1 LIWEQVTLY
10 GEEETGEEDE
20 LGNVVKEPIE
30 IYNGRARHT
39 PWTDQNIL
47 VNGRDV
53 TMNEQQYA
61 IPIDYEDIKNATVLE
76 IDFHALDITQIIDLA
91 PRWTIVQCKRY
102 GL

>member
-1 LIWEQVTLY
+1 MIWEQVTLY
-10 GEEETGEEDE
+10 GESETRREDE
-20 LGNVVKEPIE
+20 LGNAVKEPVE

-39 PWTDQNIL
+39 PWTDQDIL

-53 TMNEQQYA
+53 TMNEQQFA

-76 IDFHALDITQIIDLA
+76 IDGYALDITQIIDLA

-102 GL
+102 GS

>member
-1 LIWEQVTLY
+1 MIWEQVTLY
-10 GEEETGEEDE
+10 GESETGREDE
-20 LGNVVKEPIE
+20 LGNAVKEPVE

-39 PWTDQNIL
+39 PWTDQDIL

-53 TMNEQQYA
+53 TMNEQQFA

-76 IDFHALDITQIIDLA
+76 IDGYALDITQIIDLA

-102 GL
+102 GS